1 MNWQIEFKETARK
14 DLEKL
19 NPVVRSRIGEKIKFF
34 LAQPNPLSYAA
45 KLTDKRSGQ
54 YRWRVGNYRILFDA
68 GNKKISVLAV
78 DHRREV
84 YRK

>member
-1 MNWQIEFKETARK
+1 MSWQVEFKETAKK

-19 NPVVRSRIGEKIKFF
+19 NPVVRVRIGKKIKFF
-34 LAQPNPLSYAA
+34 LTQPNPLAFA
-45 KLTDKRSGQ
+45 VKLTDSRIGH
-54 YRWRVGNYRILFDA
+54 YRWRVGNYRILFDVS
-68 GNKKISVLAV
+68 NNIISILAI